1 MSTLS
6 AAAFF
11 MRRTARLLELRA
23 YECLFEGASHDGFV
37 GVLPNVVDRPVYAS
51 SSSSA
56 FASLRSF
63 VSKPSV
69 NQA

>member
-1 MSTLS
+1 MDLRRSLQRPTRSRRPRGADSSCTMSCSHERYGQVLWI
-6 AAAFF
+6 
-11 MRRTARLLELRA
+11 
-23 YECLFEGASHDGFV
+23 EG
-37 GVLPNVVDRPVYAS
+37 YAS